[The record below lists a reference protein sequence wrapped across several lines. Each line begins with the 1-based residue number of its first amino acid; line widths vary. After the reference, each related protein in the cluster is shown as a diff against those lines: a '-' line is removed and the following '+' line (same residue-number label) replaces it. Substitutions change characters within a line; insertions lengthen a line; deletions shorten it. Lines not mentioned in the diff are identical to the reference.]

1 LIDWVNYL
9 SVPIII
15 LTLFLFLLIVEIITR
30 RKQRESFKRYE
41 EITKK
46 SEERIEQSIFNQKEM
61 IVLLREIRDLL
72 KNR

>member
-1 LIDWVNYL
+1 
-9 SVPIII
+9 
-15 LTLFLFLLIVEIITR
+15 LFLLIVEIITR